1 MPREELSGDRFVGV
15 GASPGVVTGV
25 VRVLREPGDGAALCP
40 GEVLVTAVADVGWT
54 PLFLV
59 AAAVVTELGGA
70 LSHAALVAREYGVPT
85 VVNVRGATRALR
97 TGDRVRVDGGR
108 GVVERLPCE

>member
-1 MPREELSGDRFVGV
+1 M
-15 GASPGVVTGV
+15 TGI
-25 VRVLREPGDGAALCP
+25 VRVLREPGDGAALRP